1 MAAHDRGHISRVR
14 RVAVYIATEE
24 GADVEVVA
32 KAAELHDVARG
43 REDHAR
49 VGAEIARRL
58 LHGQGYPPEFIDKVT
73 HCILSHSF
81 SSGITPATLEAKVLS
96 DADKLD
102 AIGAIGIA
110 RAFLYSGETGR
121 SLEET
126 QRHFEEKLLRLKDSL
141 YTDTAR
147 RLAVER
153 DRFLREFYAQLEQ
166 ELAFPDRRR

>member
-1 MAAHDRGHISRVR
+1 
-14 RVAVYIATEE
+14 
-24 GADVEVVA
+24 
-32 KAAELHDVARG
+32 
-43 REDHAR
+43 
-49 VGAEIARRL
+49 
-58 LHGQGYPPEFIDKVT
+58 
-73 HCILSHSF
+73 LSHSF
-81 SSGITPATLEAKVLS
+81 SSGITPVTLEAKVLS

-110 RAFLYSGETGR
+110 RSFLYSGETGR

-153 DRFLREFYAQLEQ
+153 DRFLREFYTQLEQ
-166 ELAFPDRRR
+166 ELAFPDRQR